1 MHMNSKTSNT
11 QKNGKAAFITLS
23 VHAILFL
30 LFFLF
35 SFKKPPAPAPVI
47 EEGIEVNLGNSDIGF
62 GDVQPLQPGEPA
74 PTDEATVT
82 APPPLP
88 AVEEAEEKEKEITE
102 REDTDAPEISKPAK
116 KTEIKKKTTTE
127 NKTVVKNPKPTPAT
141 TSPSPKPEIPKPKA
155 VFKGGTGTGG
165 NGSDDFNNSR
175 NQGIAGGN
183 GDQGKPGGNPNSDSY
198 SGNGGTGSGGPR
210 VVSGNRKIV
219 KAYSFTGDLDKATI
233 YAIIKVNPNGLGSF
247 VDFAKN
253 STSRNPAYKN
263 AIINYL
269 PRIQFNSTNE
279 TSQVTVRFEFNVD

>member
-1 MHMNSKTSNT
+1 MYMNPHASNT
-11 QKNGKAAFITLS
+11 QKNGKAALITLG
-23 VHAILFL
+23 VHALLLL

-35 SFKKPPAPAPVI
+35 SFKTPPAPTPVI

-62 GDVQPLQPGEPA
+62 GDVQPLQPEEPA
-74 PTDEATVT
+74 PE
-82 APPPLP
+82 
-88 AVEEAEEKEKEITE
+88 EEASVSVPPSQPAEEMEEKEKEVTE
-102 REDTDAPEISKPAK
+102 KEDADVPEIRKPSKKP
-116 KTEIKKKTTTE
+116 EIKNKPVIE
-127 NKTVVKNPKPTPAT
+127 NKSVVKNPKPIVAATPT
-141 TSPSPKPEIPKPKA
+141 TTKPVTPKPKA

-198 SGNGGTGSGGPR
+198 SGNGGNGSGGPR
-210 VVSGNRKIV
+210 VISGNRKIV

-233 YAIIKVNPNGLGSF
+233 YAIIKVNPDGRGSF

-269 PRIQFNSTNE
+269 PRIQFNSTSE

>member
-1 MHMNSKTSNT
+1 MHMNPQLSNT
-11 QKNGKAAFITLS
+11 QKNGKAALITLA
-23 VHAILFL
+23 VHALLLL

-35 SFKKPPAPAPVI
+35 SFKTPPSPTPI
-47 EEGIEVNLGNSDIGF
+47 MEEGIEVNLGNSDIGF

-74 PTDEATVT
+74 PEEEATLSV
-82 APPPLP
+82 PPPQP
-88 AVEEAEEKEKEITE
+88 AEEIEEKEKEVTE
-102 REDTDAPEISKPAK
+102 KDDADLPEITKPSKKP
-116 KTEIKKKTTTE
+116 EIKNKPVTE
-127 NKTVVKNPKPTPAT
+127 NKSVVKNPKPSST
-141 TSPSPKPEIPKPKA
+141 TIRPSPKPEIPKPKA

-198 SGNGGTGSGGPR
+198 SGNGGNGSGGPR

-233 YAIIKVNPNGLGSF
+233 YAIIKVNPDGRGTF
-247 VDFAKN
+247 IDFAKN

-269 PRIQFNSTNE
+269 PRIQFNSSQE